1 MDWKEHMNAE
11 KAAVLVDSGCDI
23 AQECIDKYGLW
34 LLPLHIDYPEK
45 AYLDGVDID
54 PQMVYDRYP
63 RDYPKTSTPSLQEV
77 LDKLEEM
84 ADGSRY
90 FQRAERDL
98 ERSAP
103 RRSSSGPCAGLCF

>member
-45 AYLDGVDID
+45 AYLDGVDVGRRID
-54 PQMVYDRYP
+54 
-63 RDYPKTSTPSLQEV
+63 
-77 LDKLEEM
+77 
-84 ADGSRY
+84 
-90 FQRAERDL
+90 
-98 ERSAP
+98 
-103 RRSSSGPCAGLCF
+103 SGGYGGLFTA